1 MLYIL
6 IQLNE
11 NIFKLVTLMVKGNEI
26 IIYEFENVFQL
37 YLMFTSIL

>member
-6 IQLNE
+6 IQVNE
-11 NIFKLVTLMVKGNEI
+11 DIFKLVTMMIKGNEV

-37 YLMFTSIL
+37 YLMFT

>member
-6 IQLNE
+6 IQVNDDIVE
-11 NIFKLVTLMVKGNEI
+11 LVAMMVKGNEI

-37 YLMFTSIL
+37 YLMLT

>member
-11 NIFKLVTLMVKGNEI
+11 NIFKLVTLMVKSNEI

-37 YLMFTSIL
+37 YLMFT

>member
-11 NIFKLVTLMVKGNEI
+11 NIFKLATLMVKGNEI

-37 YLMFTSIL
+37 Y

>member
-6 IQLNE
+6 IQVTD

-26 IIYEFENVFQL
+26 TIYEFENVFQL
-37 YLMFTSIL
+37 YLMFT

>member
-6 IQLNE
+6 IQVNDD
-11 NIFKLVTLMVKGNEI
+11 IVTLLTMMVKGNEI

-37 YLMFTSIL
+37 YLMFT

>member
-6 IQLNE
+6 IQVNDD
-11 NIFKLVTLMVKGNEI
+11 IVTLLTMMVKGNEI

-37 YLMFTSIL
+37 YLMFIKNF

>member
-37 YLMFTSIL
+37 YLMFT